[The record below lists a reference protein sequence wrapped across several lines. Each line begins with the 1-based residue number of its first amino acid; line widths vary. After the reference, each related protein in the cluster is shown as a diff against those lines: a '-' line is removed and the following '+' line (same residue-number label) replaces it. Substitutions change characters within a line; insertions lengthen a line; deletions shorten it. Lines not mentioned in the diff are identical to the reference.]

1 MAERV
6 REKGSGNT
14 YVFIPF
20 KQKSSKEHINS
31 SSGFATQV
39 TVGVKIAEF
48 KENAL
53 YTCLDTKYRGKNLN
67 LFDVMVTEIN
77 KRIDQSANDVIYI
90 RGHSKAGA
98 DSIESSDHSE
108 TITAKEL
115 AKLLDP
121 IDRAFSGHFKIYAC
135 NSGAGVPSSNG
146 QSFAQRFADEMSAL
160 GFKKCHF
167 YGYTEPLTT
176 FRFPQS
182 DTSDPHK
189 WTNPTGQAMPWQRAS
204 TARVEVVPNELKVSS
219 TCIIS

>member
-1 MAERV
+1 MAEHV

-20 KQKSSKEHINS
+20 KEKSSKEHIDS
-31 SSGFATQV
+31 SLGYATEV
-39 TVGVKIAEF
+39 TEDVKIAEF
-48 KENAL
+48 KEDAL
-53 YTCLDTKYRGKNLN
+53 YTCLDTKHTGKNL
-67 LFDVMVTEIN
+67 FEFMVNEIN

-115 AKLLDP
+115 AKLLKP
-121 IDRAFSGHFKIYAC
+121 ICIAFSGHFKIYAC
-135 NSGAGVPSSNG
+135 NSGKGVPSSNV

-167 YGYTEPLTT
+167 YGYTESLTT

-189 WTNPTGQAMPWQRAS
+189 WTNPKGQAMPWQRAS